1 MSDYKA
7 LYEKQL
13 EENKKLKE
21 ERKWADGLTARQVR
35 EMFLSKEDIL
45 KELDYARKTNLENF
59 AGMWEEAKKNEKLK
73 EENKKLKEEN
83 KKLKSEDDTL
93 EDTLASL
100 NFYTEQCA
108 ELKDT
113 ITSLKSSVVDL
124 RAAREMREYKIEQ
137 LQHDAELTKEFW
149 SCLMDCRDN
158 PDDPSK
164 DEIDDWCDSYD
175 KSDEIRYH
183 IYSECGIEDESSEE
197 ESSEEEEL

>member
-1 MSDYKA
+1 MKVGLKS
-7 LYEKQL
+7 KQTTNKEQIMDINTVL
-13 EENKKLKE
+13 QQQKDFWKDECMKLREENKKLKE
-21 ERKWADGLTARQVR
+21 MAV
-35 EMFLSKEDIL
+35 
-45 KELDYARKTNLENF
+45 
-59 AGMWEEAKKNEKLK
+59 KN
-73 EENKKLKEEN
+73 
-83 KKLKSEDDTL
+83 SEID
-93 EDTLASL
+93 
-100 NFYTEQCA
+100 C
-108 ELKDT
+108 LKDT

-124 RAAREMREYKIEQ
+124 REARDMRDYKIKQ

-183 IYSECGIEDESSEE
+183 IYTECGIEDESSEE

>member
-1 MSDYKA
+1 MDINTVLQQQKDFWKDECMK
-7 LYEKQL
+7 LR
-13 EENKKLKE
+13 EENKK
-21 ERKWADGLTARQVR
+21 
-35 EMFLSKEDIL
+35 
-45 KELDYARKTNLENF
+45 
-59 AGMWEEAKKNEKLK
+59 
-73 EENKKLKEEN
+73 
-83 KKLKSEDDTL
+83 
-93 EDTLASL
+93 
-100 NFYTEQCA
+100 
-108 ELKDT
+108 LKDT

-124 RAAREMREYKIEQ
+124 REARDMREHKIKQ

-164 DEIDDWCDSYD
+164 DEIDEWCDSYD